1 MAERC
6 NGGHFL
12 PPDSASSSYSSAGDP
27 AKAPAGSRGPRCLC
41 VVVCVI
47 AAALAAGLGLP
58 LALGGAGRRD
68 TPQARLDVVRRLL
81 REAPLVDGHNDLA
94 WNVRKFMHNRIAG
107 LNLSAD
113 LARIEPWA
121 RSQWSHTD
129 IPRLRAGLVGAQFWS
144 AYVPCGAQHMD
155 AVQLTLEQI
164 DVIKRLIELHP
175 QHLGL
180 VTGSRE
186 LLEAHRSGRIASLI
200 GVEGGHSL
208 GNSLAVLRSL
218 YGLGARYLTVTHAC
232 DTPWAGAAGGDRG
245 LSAFGRTVI
254 REMNRLGMLVDLSHT
269 AATTARDAL
278 NTSHAPVVFSH
289 SGAMA
294 VCNSSRNVPDDIL
307 RMVADN
313 GGVVMVNFF
322 SQLVTCNDS
331 ATMKD
336 VIGHINHI
344 RKVAGVDHVGIG
356 AGYDGINVTPAG
368 LEDVSRYPHLLAEL
382 LADPSWSERDV
393 MKLAGLNVVRVLGRV
408 EEVRDKWRLAAVLP
422 AEEVPP
428 PATTPDGAP
437 SCTYMLS

>member
-1 MAERC
+1 M
-6 NGGHFL
+6 
-12 PPDSASSSYSSAGDP
+12 
-27 AKAPAGSRGPRCLC
+27 
-41 VVVCVI
+41 
-47 AAALAAGLGLP
+47 
-58 LALGGAGRRD
+58 
-68 TPQARLDVVRRLL
+68 
-81 REAPLVDGHNDLA
+81 
-94 WNVRKFMHNRIAG
+94 
-107 LNLSAD
+107 
-113 LARIEPWA
+113 
-121 RSQWSHTD
+121 
-129 IPRLRAGLVGAQFWS
+129 
-144 AYVPCGAQHMD
+144 
-155 AVQLTLEQI
+155 
-164 DVIKRLIELHP
+164 
-175 QHLGL
+175 
-180 VTGSRE
+180 
-186 LLEAHRSGRIASLI
+186 
-200 GVEGGHSL
+200 
-208 GNSLAVLRSL
+208 LRSL

-232 DTPWAGAAGGDRG
+232 DTPWAGSAGGDRG
-245 LSAFGRTVI
+245 LSPFGRTVI
-254 REMNRLGMLVDLSHT
+254 KEMNRLGMLVDLSHT

-294 VCNSSRNVPDDIL
+294 VCNSTRNVPDDIL
-307 RMVADN
+307 RMVAEN

-344 RKVAGVDHVGIG
+344 RRVAGIDHVGIG

-428 PATTPDGAP
+428 PASSPDGKP